1 MGTSPWEDLKF
12 AIYRADFLDSGSVEF
27 YNPELSDANKTVATL
42 QPNSLNVVSR
52 QLRVGLGTTVGDSNY
67 ALGNTFSQLGTNA
80 TGDLLGTAGIATGS
94 MTIINAGLGYTPA
107 SGNFTF
113 NGVDM
118 VTVTG
123 NGRGA
128 KADITIK
135 MVSLLVLLLELVV
148 LVIKLAMFYSKH
160 NRCKLCRTK
169 SQVVCRW
176 YWCNARTYFG

>member
-1 MGTSPWEDLKF
+1 ME
-12 AIYRADFLDSGSVEF
+12 
-27 YNPELSDANKTVATL
+27 
-42 QPNSLNVVSR
+42 Q
-52 QLRVGLGTTVGDSNY
+52 
-67 ALGNTFSQLGTNA
+67 NA

-128 KADITIK
+128 MQISPQ
-135 MVSLLVLLLELVV
+135 MVSQLVLPLELVV
-148 LVIKLAMFYSKH
+148 LVIKLVMFL
-160 NRCKLCRTK
+160 R
-169 SQVVCRW
+169 
-176 YWCNARTYFG
+176 